1 MGVRA
6 RRERR
11 RRRQQWGPQRQRWGG
26 RRRRRCRGGEGSRPE
41 RELLPG
47 GGSGAE
53 RGRPT
58 TAGRGGRGGRGANG
72 RCSAGARVYHRLL
85 LEAGAAAEGGRVR
98 LAVGRPPYSFS
109 GLSLPDTRRAVS
121 SPAAFL
127 CFCQLMRPRTKI
139 AVGALQLGCD
149 GGTGSPCTPPRRW
162 STCRRDHLRVSAGK
176 AVDNLCVAWSTGLTA
191 VPPQTAART
200 AIAARLSRDHQSIPC
215 ILSAPSH
222 RGPGLLHFP
231 SHPRSTH
238 LHVALLTP
246 HRPPPSPTA
255 IHRPPLAPTHTSG
268 NSVNTPASPT
278 SPRHLPLTTLSVSG

>member
-1 MGVRA
+1 MY
-6 RRERR
+6 E
-11 RRRQQWGPQRQRWGG
+11 QGG
-26 RRRRRCRGGEGSRPE
+26 SGG
-41 RELLPG
+41 G
-47 GGSGAE
+47 GGSSGGPSGSGGGGGGDAAVVGGRGRGQSASFSQGGGGGAE

-127 CFCQLMRPRTKI
+127 CFCQLMRPQTKV

-162 STCRRDHLRVSAGK
+162 STCRRDHLRDSAGK
-176 AVDNLCVAWSTGLTA
+176 AVANLCVAWSTGLTA
-191 VPPQTAART
+191 IPPQTAART

-222 RGPGLLHFP
+222 R
-231 SHPRSTH
+231 
-238 LHVALLTP
+238 
-246 HRPPPSPTA
+246 
-255 IHRPPLAPTHTSG
+255 
-268 NSVNTPASPT
+268 
-278 SPRHLPLTTLSVSG
+278 